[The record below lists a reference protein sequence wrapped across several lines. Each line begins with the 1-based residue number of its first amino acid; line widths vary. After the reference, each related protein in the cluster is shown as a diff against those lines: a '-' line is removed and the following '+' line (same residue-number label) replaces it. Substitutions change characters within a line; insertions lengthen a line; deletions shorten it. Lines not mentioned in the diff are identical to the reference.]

1 MWWTRRAWIMHVAL
15 LVWVPGCVVACRWQ
29 ISVAESGNSLGWA
42 YAVMWPCFAV
52 FGSVV
57 WWQFIHDDP
66 ATVGARGLR
75 RLRRGADSGSTDVP
89 DTGIDEAIERA
100 ESQDPALASYNAYL
114 AQLARDEPSRTWRR
128 G

>member
-1 MWWTRRAWIMHVAL
+1 MHLAL

-29 ISVAESGNSLGWA
+29 IGVAESGNSLGWA

-52 FGSVV
+52 FGTVV

-75 RLRRGADSGSTDVP
+75 RLRRA
-89 DTGIDEAIERA
+89 DEAGAAVVADADVDDAIEQA
-100 ESQDPALASYNAYL
+100 ESEDPELASYNAYL
-114 AQLARDEPSRTWRR
+114 ARLARDEPSKTWRR
-128 G
+128 R